1 MAWHLRDADR
11 LARATNSVNFRR
23 LRYFVA
29 VADEL
34 HFGRAAARLGIAQPP
49 LSRQIKALEEEM
61 GASLFNRSR
70 NQIRLTAAGEIFQE
84 RARDILERVASAEE
98 AVRQAGAG
106 TIGSLTIGFVS
117 SATYGLLPDIVQA
130 FRAAN
135 EDVELTLLPIN
146 NAGQRDA
153 LIQRRMD
160 IGIARPRLDDAE
172 LRHEVISRESLVV
185 ALPATDP
192 LAGQAALSIPDLGDR
207 EFVLYPDKP
216 RPTFADHVIAICR
229 AGGVEPRVSQLVHDY
244 QTAAGLVS
252 VGVGISLVPEST
264 AAAERK
270 GLVCRPLV
278 GAKAETQLSINWR
291 IDNVGPLVR
300 RFVET
305 TRTVSRRMRAIAPSS
320 S

>member
-1 MAWHLRDADR
+1 M
-11 LARATNSVNFRR
+11 NFRR

-49 LSRQIKALEEEM
+49 LSRQIKVLEEEL

-70 NQIRLTAAGEIFQE
+70 SQIQLTAAGEVLRE
-84 RARDILERVASAEE
+84 KARDILDRVDSAEE

-117 SATYGLLPDIVQA
+117 SATYGVLPDIVHA
-130 FRAAN
+130 FRATNA
-135 EDVELTLLPIN
+135 DVELTLVPMN

-160 IGIARPRLDDAE
+160 IGIARPRIDDEE
-172 LRHEVISRESLVV
+172 LRCETIDREPLVV
-185 ALPATDP
+185 ALPATDA
-192 LAGQAALSIPDLGDR
+192 LAQMPELKIADLENR
-207 EFVLYPDKP
+207 EFVLFPDKP

-229 AGGVEPRVSQLVHDY
+229 SGGVEPRVAQLVYDY

-252 VGVGISLVPEST
+252 VGVGVSLVPEST
-264 AAAERK
+264 AAGERK
-270 GLVCRPLV
+270 GLVCRPLAGV
-278 GAKAETQLSINWR
+278 KAETELSVNWR
-291 IDNVGPLVR
+291 IDNRGPLVQ

-305 TRTVSRRMRAIAPSS
+305 ARSVSRRLQPR
-320 S
+320 

>member
-1 MAWHLRDADR
+1 M
-11 LARATNSVNFRR
+11 NFRR
-23 LRYFVA
+23 LHYFVA

-49 LSRQIKALEEEM
+49 LSRQIKALEEEL

-70 NQIRLTAAGEIFQE
+70 SQIRLTAAGEILRE
-84 RARDILERVASAEE
+84 RARDFRVDSPKTPFGRPAPG
-98 AVRQAGAG
+98 RC
-106 TIGSLTIGFVS
+106 LTIGFVS
-117 SATYGLLPDIVQA
+117 SATYSVLPDIVHA
-130 FRAAN
+130 FRAKNA
-135 EDVELTLLPIN
+135 EVELTLVPMN

-160 IGIARPRLDDAE
+160 IGIARPRIDDDE
-172 LRHEVISRESLVV
+172 LRHETISRERLVV

-192 LAGQAALSIPDLGDR
+192 LALLPELSVADLANR

-229 AGGVEPRVSQLVHDY
+229 SGGFEPRVAQLVYDY

-252 VGVGISLVPEST
+252 VGVGVSLVPEST
-264 AAAERK
+264 ATGERR
-270 GLVCRPLV
+270 GLVCRPLTD
-278 GAKAETQLSINWR
+278 AKAETELSVNWR
-291 IDNVGPLVR
+291 IDNRGPLVQ

-305 TRTVSRRMRAIAPSS
+305 ARGISRRLQSGS
-320 S
+320 

>member
-1 MAWHLRDADR
+1 M
-11 LARATNSVNFRR
+11 NFRR
-23 LRYFVA
+23 LHYFVA

-49 LSRQIKALEEEM
+49 LSRQIKALEEEL
-61 GASLFNRSR
+61 GAILFNRSR
-70 NQIRLTAAGEIFQE
+70 SQIRLTDAGEILRE
-84 RARDILERVASAEE
+84 RARDILGRVENAEE

-117 SATYGLLPDIVQA
+117 SATYSLLPDIVHA
-130 FRAAN
+130 FRAENA
-135 EDVELTLLPIN
+135 DVELTLVPMN
-146 NAGQRDA
+146 NAGQRDL

-160 IGIARPRLDDAE
+160 IGIARPRIDDDE
-172 LRHEVISRESLVV
+172 LRHETINRERLVV

-192 LAGQAALSIPDLGDR
+192 LAQLPELFIGDLANR

-229 AGGVEPRVSQLVHDY
+229 SGGIEPRVAQLVYDY

-252 VGVGISLVPEST
+252 VGVGVSLVPEST
-264 AAAERK
+264 ATGERR
-270 GLVCRPLV
+270 GLVCRPLAGV
-278 GAKAETQLSINWR
+278 KAETELSVNWR
-291 IDNVGPLVR
+291 IDNRGPLVQ

-305 TRTVSRRMRAIAPSS
+305 ARSISRRLQTGP
-320 S
+320 